1 MTINNPESYRTLT
14 FEGVGTQFE
23 CKRFTSLNRFDKKTG
38 ELLERDE
45 WEYEYDEDEDIEGGV
60 VYEYLKIYLKNNDTG
75 ETVCLNETKTFEELG
90 IEVLGLENCL
100 QEMDKE
106 DEKVTEEV
114 DDSKLKDEDYWL
126 LKEENL
132 KGIWGEVDF
141 YKGDEFEVELIT
153 ITVNRE
159 GRENLCRIEYDGE
172 DLYPMDLNGGGVTE
186 DIRPY

>member
-1 MTINNPESYRTLT
+1 MTVNNPESHRTLT

-23 CKRFTSLNRFDKKTG
+23 IKRFTYLNRFRNG

-106 DEKVTEEV
+106 NEKVTERV
-114 DDSKLKDEDYWL
+114 DDSQLKDEDYFL
-126 LKEENL
+126 VKTENL
-132 KGIWGEVDF
+132 KGVWGNVDF
-141 YKGDEFEVELIT
+141 YKGDEFDIELIT
-153 ITVNRE
+153 ITVNRD
-159 GRENLCRIEYDGE
+159 GDENLCEIEYDGE
-172 DLYPMDLNGGGVTE
+172 DLYPWDLNGGGVTE
-186 DIRPY
+186 EIRPF